1 MEDNLNNLKK
11 IEKEVMKL
19 KELINQTSKLLS
31 DQNLE
36 LQSLRIKTRNLEANL
51 LQKELKIC
59 ELECKNLE
67 YQTQLDLFNML
78 NFNKWI

>member
-11 IEKEVMKL
+11 IETEVMKL

-36 LQSLRIKTRNLEANL
+36 LQSQRIKTRNLEANL

-59 ELECKNLE
+59 EPESKNLE

>member
-1 MEDNLNNLKK
+1 MEENLNNLRK
-11 IEKEVMKL
+11 IETEVKKL

-36 LQSLRIKTRNLEANL
+36 IQKLTIQTRNLEASL

-59 ELECKNLE
+59 DLECKNLE
-67 YQTQLDLFNML
+67 YKTQLDLFKMV
-78 NFNKWI
+78 NFNK

>member
-1 MEDNLNNLKK
+1 MEENLNNLRK
-11 IEKEVMKL
+11 IETEVKKL

-36 LQSLRIKTRNLEANL
+36 LQNLRIKTGNLEANL

>member
-19 KELINQTSKLLS
+19 KGLINQTSKLLS

-78 NFNKWI
+78 NFNK

>member
-1 MEDNLNNLKK
+1 MEDDINNLKK
-11 IEKEVMKL
+11 IESEVMKL
-19 KELINQTSKLLS
+19 KELINQTSKLLC

-36 LQSLRIKTRNLEANL
+36 LQNLRIKTRNLESKL

>member
-1 MEDNLNNLKK
+1 MEENLNNLRK
-11 IEKEVMKL
+11 IETGVKKL

-36 LQSLRIKTRNLEANL
+36 IQKLTIQTRNLEANL

>member
-11 IEKEVMKL
+11 IETEVMKL

-36 LQSLRIKTRNLEANL
+36 LQSLRIKTRNLEANI

-78 NFNKWI
+78 DFNKWI